1 MWLPDWLYKALPFVY
16 AVSGMIAV
24 YSGGNFVGYGSG
36 LLLVLTGLMV
46 FKLRAGHATN
56 RQKHR
61 RFDRVRL

>member
-1 MWLPDWLYKALPFVY
+1 
-16 AVSGMIAV
+16 MIAV